1 MHIIKVVI
9 SLMIFARVIDNY
21 HVLLDKVQSA
31 NTLKVLSNVD
41 CSSLFLDSL
50 CCYNDGLFYLSGIH
64 SACRDEVPFPIEL
77 VECFSDKQQIESHLD
92 RRDRPAWSS

>member
-31 NTLKVLSNVD
+31 NTLKVLSN
-41 CSSLFLDSL
+41 S
-50 CCYNDGLFYLSGIH
+50 
-64 SACRDEVPFPIEL
+64 
-77 VECFSDKQQIESHLD
+77 
-92 RRDRPAWSS
+92 